1 MKLYRVEG
9 GAARIGVG
17 ERVALTREQFIPHA
31 PVTDV
36 ENKVGDRYVV
46 RTLAE
51 IEFAPD
57 EVIGLVA
64 DPGEALAAVLV
75 EVEE

>member
-17 ERVALTREQFIPHA
+17 ERVALTREQFIPLA
-31 PVTDV
+31 PVSDV
-36 ENKVGDRYVV
+36 VDRQGDRYVV
-46 RTLAE
+46 QTLADV
-51 IEFAPD
+51 EFEPD